1 MTENIFQIEN
11 LTEIFE
17 QQNIPKTPSS
27 INVLFLLLKIVKQ
40 QKYGK

>member
-1 MTENIFQIEN
+1 MTKNVCQIEN

-17 QQNIPKTPSS
+17 QQNIPKSPSS
-27 INVLFLLLKIVKQ
+27 INLLFLLLKIVKQ